1 MIGCVIASYLG
12 LLLDSDDQCIGQELQ
27 RLVVWGTGRS
37 RRTRRRREGRG
48 GGCRAHA
55 VEEGEDQ
62 GGETLSAQGADH
74 RLGLLFPA
82 DLEVLQAALGLG
94 APIDVGGHLDGA
106 KGVGFDAGGGH
117 RRRPSLQS
125 RGSSRLGGQRQRA
138 WRRSWANAI
147 GEGPTWSPGT
157 CSSRPPTTSPDTRS
171 PATSAW
177 CAASPSARAAC
188 LETWPAA
195 SSRSSAA
202 TSRSIQSWPS
212 TLARKPST

>member
-74 RLGLLFPA
+74 RV
-82 DLEVLQAALGLG
+82 DLVVW
-94 APIDVGGHLDGA
+94 VGGW
-106 KGVGFDAGGGH
+106 VGGWMGGW
-117 RRRPSLQS
+117 
-125 RGSSRLGGQRQRA
+125 LGGQ
-138 WRRSWANAI
+138 
-147 GEGPTWSPGT
+147 G
-157 CSSRPPTTSPDTRS
+157 
-171 PATSAW
+171 
-177 CAASPSARAAC
+177 
-188 LETWPAA
+188 
-195 SSRSSAA
+195 
-202 TSRSIQSWPS
+202 
-212 TLARKPST
+212 